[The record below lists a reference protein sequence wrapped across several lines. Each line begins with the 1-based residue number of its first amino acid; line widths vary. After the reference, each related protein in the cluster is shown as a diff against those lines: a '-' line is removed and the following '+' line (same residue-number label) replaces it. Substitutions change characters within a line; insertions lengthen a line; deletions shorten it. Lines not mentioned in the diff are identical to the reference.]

1 MSKANDSPLAF
12 GEIIDRIEEMREEL
26 LILQRS
32 LEKME
37 LAESAAPEDGAAN
50 GIKADG
56 KYSFRDKSKIGRRFN
71 SISATALKARP
82 RSELQLLHD

>member
-1 MSKANDSPLAF
+1 MSKANDPPLAL

-37 LAESAAPEDGAAN
+37 LAEPAAPEDGAAN
-50 GIKADG
+50 GFKADG
-56 KYSFRDKSKIGRRFN
+56 RHSFRDESEIGLGSIRFRRP
-71 SISATALKARP
+71 L
-82 RSELQLLHD
+82 